1 MFPVAPLVTASD
13 SLDSWE
19 SAQSV
24 GGDWH
29 YLSWFGHYYSA
40 SDNWI
45 YHVSHGWLYRSASD
59 TSSIWLYDQALG
71 WVWTTQTDYPFLY
84 QHSSQG
90 WLYYQSSTSNP
101 RMFYDFNKQEWL
113 SIERN
118 HGNGEDEDDVTSLAD
133 GLYAQLETSLGNMTL
148 RLEFEKC
155 PITVCNFVS
164 LAEGT
169 MDTERQGPY
178 YDGLTFHRVI
188 KDFMIQGGDPLGTGS
203 GGPGYRFRDEIDF
216 SLLHSG
222 KGILSMANAGPST
235 NGSQFFITHTDT
247 PWLDGK
253 HTVFGQ
259 VVDGM
264 DVLDAIASVAVDSS
278 NKPTEPVTMDKV
290 SIVRVGEKANSFE
303 TGQAAFDTYL
313 QAKHPNETAGEN
325 HLLETQAK
333 DGYNVTASGL
343 VYKVIEEGT
352 GNQPSSSSY
361 VTIDYEGRLIDGTVF
376 DSSYAR
382 GTPSS
387 FFLSQVIAGFREG
400 VQLMKTGG
408 TIELHIPSDLAYGER
423 HVGLVIPPFSTIIFT
438 VELISFQ

>member
-1 MFPVAPLVTASD
+1 MFTVASQANAS
-13 SLDSWE
+13 DSWE
-19 SAQSV
+19 SAQSL
-24 GGDWH
+24 GGDWY
-29 YLSWFGHYYSA
+29 YLDWFGHYYPA
-40 SDNWI
+40 SDHWI
-45 YHVSHGWLYRSASD
+45 YHVSHGWLYRPASD

-71 WVWTTQTDYPFLY
+71 WVWTSQTVYPFLY

-90 WLYYQSSTSNP
+90 WLYYLSGTSNP
-101 RMFYDFNKQEWL
+101 RTIYDFNQQEWL
-113 SIERN
+113 EY
-118 HGNGEDEDDVTSLAD
+118 GNSAYDDAATPLID
-133 GLYAQLETSLGNMTL
+133 GLYAQLETSLGTMTI

-169 MDTERQGPY
+169 MATERQGPF

-188 KDFMIQGGDPLGTGS
+188 KDFMIQGGDPLGTGT

-216 SLLHSG
+216 SLLHTG
-222 KGILSMANAGPST
+222 KGILSMANSGPST
-235 NGSQFFITHTDT
+235 NGSQFFITHVAT

-259 VVDGM
+259 VVEGL
-264 DVLDAIASVAVDSS
+264 DVLDTIAAVTVDS
-278 NKPTEPVTMDKV
+278 NDKPTDPVTINKV
-290 SIVRVGEKANSFE
+290 GIVRVGENANSFG

-313 QAKHPNETAGEN
+313 QAKHPNETAGKN

-333 DGYNVTASGL
+333 EGYHVTASGL

-352 GNQPSSSSY
+352 GNHPSSSSY
-361 VTIDYEGRLIDGTVF
+361 VTLDYEGRLLNGTVF

-387 FFLSQVIAGFREG
+387 FYLGQVIAGFREG
-400 VQLMKTGG
+400 VQLVKAGG
-408 TIELHIPSDLAYGER
+408 KIELHIPNDLAYGER
-423 HVGLVIPPFSTIIFT
+423 NVGLVIPQFSTIIFT

>member
-1 MFPVAPLVTASD
+1 MLTVTSRVTAS
-13 SLDSWE
+13 DSWE
-19 SAQSV
+19 SAQSL
-24 GGDWH
+24 GDDWY
-29 YLSWFGHYYSA
+29 YLTWFDHYYSA

-45 YHVSHGWLYRSASD
+45 YHVSHGWLYRTASD
-59 TSSIWLYDQALG
+59 TSSIWFYDQALG
-71 WVWTTQTDYPFLY
+71 WVWTTETVYPFFY

-90 WLYYQSSTSNP
+90 WLFYHTSSSNP
-101 RMFYDFNKQEWL
+101 RSFYDFNKQEWL
-113 SIERN
+113 SVEMN
-118 HGNGEDEDDVTSLAD
+118 DGNGADDDAVILPD
-133 GLYAQLETSLGNMTL
+133 GLYAQLETSLGSMTI

-188 KDFMIQGGDPLGTGS
+188 KDFMIQGGDPLGTGG

-216 SLLHSG
+216 SLKHTG

-235 NGSQFFITHTDT
+235 NGSQFFITHVAT

-253 HTVFGQ
+253 HTVFGE
-259 VVDGM
+259 VVEGL
-264 DVLDAIASVAVDSS
+264 DVLDTIAAVPVDS
-278 NKPTEPVTMDKV
+278 NDKPTDPVTMNKV
-290 SIVRVGEKANSFE
+290 SIVRVGENANAFE

-313 QAKHPNETAGEN
+313 QADHPNETVGEN

-333 DGYNVTASGL
+333 EGYNVTDSGL

-352 GNQPSSSSY
+352 GNHPTSSSF
-361 VTIDYEGRLIDGTVF
+361 VTLDYEGRLIDGTVF
-376 DSSYAR
+376 DSSYTR

-400 VQLMKTGG
+400 VQLIKPGG
-408 TIELHIPSDLAYGER
+408 SIELHIPSDLAYGER
-423 HVGLVIPPFSTIIFT
+423 NIGLVIPPFSTIIFT

>member
-1 MFPVAPLVTASD
+1 MFPVASTVTASD
-13 SLDSWE
+13 ASDPWE

-24 GGDWH
+24 GGDW
-29 YLSWFGHYYSA
+29 YNLSWFGHYYSA
-40 SDNWI
+40 PDNWI
-45 YHVSHGWLYRSASD
+45 FHVSHGWLYRSAPD
-59 TSSIWLYDQALG
+59 LSSIWLYDQELG

-90 WLYYQSSTSNP
+90 WLYYLSSTSNP
-101 RMFYDFNKQEWL
+101 RTFYDFNKLEWL
-113 SIERN
+113 SIEMDDRD
-118 HGNGEDEDDVTSLAD
+118 GEDEVDVTPLED

-148 RLEFEKC
+148 SLEFEKC

-169 MDTERQGPY
+169 MATERQGPY

-188 KDFMIQGGDPLGTGS
+188 KDFMIQGGDPLGTGG

-216 SLLHSG
+216 SLLHTG
-222 KGILSMANAGPST
+222 KGILSMANSGPST

-264 DVLDAIASVAVDSS
+264 DILDAIAAVAVDA
-278 NKPTEPVTMDKV
+278 NDKPTEPVTMDKV
-290 SIVRVGEKANSFE
+290 SIIRVGEKANSFE
-303 TGQAAFDTYL
+303 TGQAAFDAYL
-313 QAKHPNETAGEN
+313 QAKHPNEAAGEN
-325 HLLETQAK
+325 HLIETQAK
-333 DGYNVTASGL
+333 HGYEVTVSGL

-352 GNQPSSSSY
+352 GNQPGSTSL
-361 VTIDYEGRLIDGTVF
+361 VTLDYEGRLIDGTVF

-382 GTPSS
+382 GTSAK
-387 FFLSQVIAGFREG
+387 FELDRVISGFSEG
-400 VQLMKTGG
+400 VQLMKAGG
-408 TIELHIPSDLAYGER
+408 SIELHIPSNLAYGER
-423 HVGLVIPPFSTIIFT
+423 NVGLVIPQFSTIIFT